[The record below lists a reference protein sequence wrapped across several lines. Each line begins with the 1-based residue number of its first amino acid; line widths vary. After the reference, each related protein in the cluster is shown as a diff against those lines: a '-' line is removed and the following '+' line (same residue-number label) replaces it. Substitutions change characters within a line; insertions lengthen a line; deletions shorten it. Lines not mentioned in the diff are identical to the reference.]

1 MATYAYVVR
10 DQGGTLRRGTTD
22 AENEEILGRRLREQG
37 FQVNEIK
44 ATRNRKRS
52 TTQLTLLDNLQKI
65 KTTELAI
72 FFRQFSVM
80 QDAGVSLVRSM
91 AVLGEQ
97 TQNSRLRKIIADMQR
112 EVESGNSLSKAMA
125 KYPYIFSNLML
136 GLIRAGE
143 VGGVLEETLQRLS
156 TFVEKDV
163 ALKRKVKSALSY
175 PTTVLFLATLI
186 VCGIC
191 TFIVPTFTKLFKDL
205 GVKQMPEMTVILTT
219 FSTFLVGDWY
229 WCIAIFIAV
238 KIAITMFGRTRI
250 GARLYDWLSIR
261 VPGIGPL
268 NHKVALARFAR
279 TLGTLMVSGVPILQA
294 METVGNTVSNVQMQD
309 AIMEARARIREGDRI
324 GDPLKKSG
332 LFPPMVVHMISIGEE
347 SGALDQMLAKIAD
360 FYEDEVEAA
369 IAQLAS
375 AIEPVMIVV
384 LGGVVLFIL
393 LALWAPIISIIQTL
407 GGGDSGD
414 SGSSG
419 SS

>member
-10 DQGGTLRRGTTD
+10 DQGGTLRRGTTE

-44 ATRNRKRS
+44 ATRARKKS
-52 TTQLTLLDNLQKI
+52 TTQLTLWDNIQKVKI
-65 KTTELAI
+65 TELAI
-72 FFRQFSVM
+72 FFWQFSVM

-97 TQNSRLRKIIADMQR
+97 TQNSKLRKIIADMQR
-112 EVESGNSLSKAMA
+112 EVESGNSLSKAMG
-125 KYPYIFSNLML
+125 KYPTIFSNLML
-136 GLIRAGE
+136 GLVRAGE

-163 ALKRKVKSALSY
+163 ALKRKVKSAMSY

-191 TFIVPTFTKLFKDL
+191 TFIVPTFTKLFKDM
-205 GVKQMPEMTVILTT
+205 GVKDMPVMTQILTT
-219 FSTFLVGDWY
+219 FSNFLVKDWY
-229 WCIAIFIAV
+229 WCIVIYMVTKFAMTA
-238 KIAITMFGRTRI
+238 FGRTRV
-250 GARLYDWLSIR
+250 GNRLFDWLKIR
-261 VPGIGPL
+261 FPGTGPL

-294 METVGNTVSNVQMQD
+294 METVANTVSNVQMQD

-332 LFPPMVVHMISIGEE
+332 LFPPMVVHMITIGEE
-347 SGALDQMLAKIAD
+347 SGALDQMLSKIAD
-360 FYEDEVEAA
+360 FYEDEVDAA
-369 IAQLAS
+369 LAQLAA
-375 AIEPVMIVV
+375 AIEPVMICV

-393 LALWAPIISIIQTL
+393 LALWAPIISIIQSL
-407 GGGDSGD
+407 GSGD
-414 SGSSG
+414 SGNG
-419 SS
+419 N

>member
-44 ATRNRKRS
+44 ATRARKKS

-65 KTTELAI
+65 KTTELAV

-97 TQNSRLRKIIADMQR
+97 TQNSRLRKVIADMQR

-125 KYPYIFSNLML
+125 KYPYVFTNLML

-156 TFVEKDV
+156 VFVEKDV
-163 ALKRKVKSALSY
+163 ALKRKVKSAMSY
-175 PTTVLFLATLI
+175 PATVLFLATLI

-191 TFIVPTFTKLFKDL
+191 TFIVPTFTKLFKDM
-205 GVKQMPEMTVILTT
+205 GVKNMPEMTVILTT
-219 FSTFLVGDWY
+219 FSNFLVKDWY
-229 WCIAIFIAV
+229 WCIVIFISVRFAL
-238 KIAITMFGRTRI
+238 TMFGRTRI
-250 GARLYDWLSIR
+250 GARLYDWLKIR
-261 VPGIGPL
+261 FPGTGPL

-294 METVGNTVSNVQMQD
+294 METVANTVSNVQMQD

-324 GDPLKKSG
+324 GEPLKKSG

-369 IAQLAS
+369 LAQLAA

-393 LALWAPIISIIQTL
+393 LALWAPIISIIQSL

-414 SGSSG
+414 GSS
-419 SS
+419 

>member
-44 ATRNRKRS
+44 ATRARKKS

-65 KTTELAI
+65 KTTELAV

-97 TQNSRLRKIIADMQR
+97 TQNSRLRKVIADMQR

-125 KYPYIFSNLML
+125 KYPYVFTNLML

-156 TFVEKDV
+156 AFVEKDV
-163 ALKRKVKSALSY
+163 ALKRKVKSAMSY

-191 TFIVPTFTKLFKDL
+191 TFIVPTFTKLFKDM
-205 GVKQMPEMTVILTT
+205 GVKNMPVMTVILTT
-219 FSTFLVGDWY
+219 FSNFLVKDWY
-229 WCIAIFIAV
+229 WCIVIFISV
-238 KIAITMFGRTRI
+238 RVRSDDVRTHPHRRDGSTTGSKFGSPAPALSTTKWPWPASLGHSARSWSAACPSCRRWKPSRTRSRTCRCRTPSWKP
-250 GARLYDWLSIR
+250 A
-261 VPGIGPL
+261 PG
-268 NHKVALARFAR
+268 
-279 TLGTLMVSGVPILQA
+279 SGKA
-294 METVGNTVSNVQMQD
+294 T
-309 AIMEARARIREGDRI
+309 
-324 GDPLKKSG
+324 
-332 LFPPMVVHMISIGEE
+332 
-347 SGALDQMLAKIAD
+347 
-360 FYEDEVEAA
+360 
-369 IAQLAS
+369 AS
-375 AIEPVMIVV
+375 A
-384 LGGVVLFIL
+384 
-393 LALWAPIISIIQTL
+393 SR
-407 GGGDSGD
+407 
-414 SGSSG
+414 
-419 SS
+419 